1 MELMDYCFGCLRGL
15 AEKAVALSGG
25 DEPVLSHC
33 YNVIDELWNKG
44 GTPPDIANRLLKYI
58 RKKTGV
64 YDPYALIKEKEIQ
77 EAKRALLEL
86 KNTFP
91 YSLEGALKISALG
104 NSMDF
109 FINSVGYD
117 ITGFKFFGHVD
128 KIEKEIY
135 NKGKEVLIIADNVG
149 ELYFDMRLIEFLE
162 NSGKKVYYA
171 VKKHP
176 VLNDLS
182 MVDVIK
188 FDLRKTFNNIIS
200 TGTDEAG
207 IRRQEIKGKI
217 KGLWEGKGIVIAK
230 GMANYETISEFHT
243 ERPVIHIMKVKC
255 PTVRNAVRKKI
266 GTHIAILLGGEYDGN
281 KKRLL

>member
-1 MELMDYCFGCLRGL
+1 MDYCFGCLRGL
-15 AEKAVALSGG
+15 TEKAVALSGG

-58 RKKTGV
+58 RKKTGI

-128 KIEKEIY
+128 KIEEEIY
-135 NKGKEVLIIADNVG
+135 IKGKDVLILGDNVG
-149 ELYFDMRLIEFLE
+149 DLLFDMGLVEFLE
-162 NSGKKVYYA
+162 SNGKRVYYA
-171 VKKHP
+171 VKEHP
-176 VLNDLS
+176 VQNDLS
-182 MVDVIK
+182 MVDVFK
-188 FDLRKTFNNIIS
+188 FDLRKIFNNIIS
-200 TGTDEAG
+200 TGTDEIG
-207 IRRQEIKGKI
+207 IRREDMKGKI
-217 KGLWEGKGIVIAK
+217 KDLWEGDAVVIAK
-230 GMANYETISEFHT
+230 GMGNYETISEFHT
-243 ERPVIHIMKVKC
+243 ERPVIYIMKVKC
-255 PTVRNAVRKKI
+255 PTVGGAVNKKV
-266 GTHIAILLGGEYDGN
+266 GTHIAILGGEYDGDE
-281 KKRLL
+281 KRLL